1 MIVLILTKNQREKEK
16 NLPKTLGRKGGDTQH
31 PIVMVIPQILN
42 QIQTQIQNPIHCI
55 LIQVLLVMGNTKRG
69 REISVVT
76 GRRELD
82 GSRGGKAGPVEVK
95 NQNTSPEGLIIVSF
109 SMDIFQLDTSL
120 NKSLLGLCF
129 N

>member
-31 PIVMVIPQILN
+31 PIVIVIPQILN
-42 QIQTQIQNPIHCI
+42 QIQNQIHCI

-76 GRRELD
+76 GRRELN

-95 NQNTSPEGLIIVSF
+95 NQNTSPEGLIIASF
-109 SMDIFQLDTSL
+109 SMGNFQ
-120 NKSLLGLCF
+120 
-129 N
+129 